1 MKIALDLDVFELEDG
16 SKQAQIN
23 YLLGPGQSLPPTV
36 GLSGATDDQ
45 AIFNLLRGQT
55 PKNDL
60 AHALA
65 FLFKAVPLLPV
76 GAPAAKP
83 EKSKSGKES

>member
-1 MKIALDLDVFELEDG
+1 MKITLDIDVFELEDG

-23 YLLGPGQSLPPTV
+23 YVLGPGQSLPPTV

-65 FLFKAVPLLPV
+65 FLYRALPQLPA
-76 GAPAAKP
+76 APAAKP
-83 EKSKSGKES
+83 EKSKPAKDA